1 MQAVLFL
8 LIFESHQLDTFC
20 DFDDTFLPAYEIP
33 LILPADTMIMLEVE
47 DQQDNLIRFFQ
58 SSIGCN
64 RSIGLFLL
72 R

>member
-33 LILPADTMIMLEVE
+33 LILPTDTMIMLEVE
-47 DQQDNLIRFFQ
+47 DQQDNLIYIFKA
-58 SSIGCN
+58 
-64 RSIGLFLL
+64 LL
-72 R
+72 GVTT